1 MNKLLQNP
9 VVVIVLAL
17 AGGLAGGLFPLWRA
31 GTALVTQIRAAHP
44 TKTAIAK
51 AQGWDFWTIEIDNLA
66 AELKDEKARQ
76 AKQGEL
82 LDQRAARIAADQQE
96 LEKLRTSLEAMRKEI
111 SDRVIEIN
119 ADEAKN
125 VRSLSQT
132 YTSLS
137 PRAAVAIIK
146 ELDDVTAVK
155 ILSLMKPDVV
165 GPIFEEMSKTAG
177 PDGSL
182 ARRAALLSEKLR
194 LMKAQ
199 RAAAPS

>member
-31 GTALVTQIRAAHP
+31 GNALVTQIRAAHP

-76 AKQGEL
+76 AKQAEL

-111 SDRVIEIN
+111 TDRVIEIN

-199 RAAAPS
+199 RATPS